1 MTELD
6 FDELDK
12 AVNSLMAENGT
23 EEAPAPAP
31 APSAPAPDSSSSA
44 SAPAASPAVRRR
56 GQFMDVIRPSSS
68 MRPSPMAAKH
78 EAATVT
84 PPAADE
90 TPAEESPALSS
101 PDMLSET
108 SAEPSTEP
116 ASAPV
121 SEWPDPIDMSVASA
135 AAETPEMPAE
145 TEPSSEEPE
154 QTVPAPE
161 ETAAEHIPDDPLTSP
176 FLPDAKVEKRPL
188 GVPAPVSSDAPFD
201 QPIEAEPDIAP
212 IETSDT
218 GDIAVLPE
226 EQSTDMGTV
235 PAPVLVPDEL
245 KEDVVAVESNEVV
258 HEENAPEPVPQEQ
271 PAPAAAAETAAPAS
285 EAVPAGGAITQQYEE
300 QPSSGDQTNGAIYD
314 TDTYHQPLD
323 AHPAKKKSSVMT
335 WVLWIIVLLIV
346 GATAGAMWFYFTT
359 Q

>member
-23 EEAPAPAP
+23 EETPAPAP
-31 APSAPAPDSSSSA
+31 ASPASVPDVPSSTP
-44 SAPAASPAVRRR
+44 APAASPAVRR

-68 MRPSPMAAKH
+68 MRPAPMAAKR

-90 TPAEESPALSS
+90 TPAEESPALLS

-108 SAEPSTEP
+108 SAELSTEP

-121 SEWPDPIDMSVASA
+121 GEWPDPIDMPVASA

-154 QTVPAPE
+154 QTVPASE
-161 ETAAEHIPDDPLTSP
+161 KTATEHIPDDPLTSP

-188 GVPAPVSSDAPFD
+188 GVPAPVSSGAPFE
-201 QPIEAEPDIAP
+201 QSIEVEPDIAS

-218 GDIAVLPE
+218 GDIAALPE

-258 HEENAPEPVPQEQ
+258 HEENVPDPVPQEL
-271 PAPAAAAETAAPAS
+271 PAPTVVTEAVAPAS
-285 EAVPAGGAITQQYEE
+285 EAVPVSGAITQQYEE

-335 WVLWIIVLLIV
+335 WVLWVIVLLIV